1 MTPRKRKR
9 DEVDADSYVQETQT
23 SQGYSSSG
31 RSSGAV
37 EVSEVDENGKFVKVK
52 NISDKVSC

>member
-1 MTPRKRKR
+1 
-9 DEVDADSYVQETQT
+9 VQETQT